1 MAINFNTEP
10 YNDDYDAAKD
20 FYRILFRPG
29 YPVQARELTQLQT
42 ILQQQV
48 SRFGD
53 HVFKNGSQ
61 VIPGSVNYDH
71 RVHFLK
77 LETTYN
83 TLNVQSYLTQ
93 FRDKIITGVTSGVK
107 FKVIDTSACGCV
119 VDQLDIPTLY
129 CKVEQTASDGTTSRF
144 IPGES
149 IVALEAD
156 NQIDV
161 NPDLTEDQIGD
172 LYATIRIY
180 GDDGNA
186 STTYTENEVSDVI
199 GYAFQIDVK
208 EGIYYID
215 GFFVR
220 NPELHLYVGRF
231 NSRPTGRVGFK
242 VVETLVTADEDET
255 LLDNAQGSYNYA
267 APGADRYKIS
277 VELVKLPLQ
286 STDSVRFVELIR
298 VSNGVIQHKIEKAT
312 YSELEK
318 TLARR
323 TYDESG
329 NYEVNKFRLSAREH
343 LDNGSNGGVYPPVP
357 GTGALEGNKY
367 GDEDKFVLVVDPGKA
382 YIQGYEVESTSTQ
395 YVEVNK
401 AREIVVNNVVNE
413 GGHIV
418 RLEDQPIGLAN
429 GNWVMVN
436 NVYKFPDLTA
446 YSQVYI
452 TNRLNTTPGAA
463 PTASTIIGTARVK
476 FIQLH
481 SSDYSGG
488 TATQYKLGLF
498 DVNINNGFSFEKDA
512 KQIVGTATSDNF
524 SCDISP
530 TLLSLEG
537 SATTSN
543 SSATVTGVGTEFS
556 NRLVAGDVLFVNGV
570 RVGRVSATP
579 TNNLSLTLDANAAS
593 TINGGSVAVFRATIQ
608 EPEHD
613 TLLFRVGP
621 QFVKTLR
628 GYDSLTQTDTLR
640 SSQFTVRRTFTDTAS
655 GAGVFDYEL
664 TNSKEF
670 FLSDDDLSNYT
681 LIDNVTKLPVAIT
694 TSSITFDNNTTRKV
708 VYISG
713 LTASRSYTLICSVLQ
728 IETAAR
734 EKTKA
739 LITNYAGDTITTKKA
754 LTSST
759 IELTKAMGYKLRN
772 VYMTPGDYATFNQSN
787 SIDITDRFTLDDGQR
802 PTYYTNSKLL
812 LKPGYQVP
820 SGAIKVVYDYFAVS
834 ETGNYFSVDSYTNVD
849 YADIPNYYVY
859 DHTTGS
865 RQEICLACVVD
876 FRPVIAGTNTWYPE
890 LPKKGS
896 DGNTPIAH
904 YVGRIDKVVLDSV
917 GRFNILAGVPS
928 LKPEEPEDP
937 REGLVLGTVIVP
949 PYTKLIDQVRINQ
962 RDNRRYTMKDIGKLD
977 RRISNLEYYVTLNL
991 LEKDTETMQIKD
1003 SITGLDK
1010 FKNGF
1015 IVDQFTGHGVGDVKH
1030 EDYKVAIDSEK
1041 RILRSMHFT
1050 TALDLVEELDS
1061 GAARA
1066 SANYAKTNDVITLPY
1081 TEQLFVFNPNAS
1093 RTIDVNPYKI
1103 GAFRGQVYLI
1113 PEGDNWKDT
1122 DRRPDLNVVD
1132 DNNYDAIRFM
1142 AEELGVTGAKWNEW
1156 QTNWTGSES
1165 STRTYQQWSGWILNG
1180 YSETTTVDTGYR
1192 DREGINTTLNS
1203 SVNAVDYGDRVVD
1216 VGFTPYMRARPVAFI
1231 TKNLKPDTIFYPFF
1245 DSVRISEYVKP
1256 ADMFTV
1262 TRAVGSTITS
1272 FNMEDLQN
1280 NILADDPAR
1289 AYDGKLEPSFNYG
1302 DIVKNSAHT
1311 AVNITTITNL
1321 TSAAATFNLTVSSA
1335 TGISP
1340 GHHVYLYNL
1349 DYHNAISI
1357 NTLYDSLNV
1366 PASVGLSNNTS
1377 TSKQL
1382 NLKKFKVTAVS
1393 GTTITLANIDGTNV
1407 SAFSAYSTASYTSGN
1422 FGKLLRLQASGV
1434 VTYGGEIAALDGNG
1448 YPTTQNVH
1456 VVNIRNGF
1464 AIGETITGSTNIG
1477 ETANK
1482 NSVVINAI
1490 NGGTSTTTAP
1500 TLKALGDDI
1509 RTDANG
1515 DCVGVFFIPNTDAA
1529 RFRTG
1534 ERAFKLID
1542 NISNTDAVFDS
1553 MATVNYYSQGVTLSK
1568 ERTIVS
1574 SRTAEFV
1581 QDRLYEAI
1589 PVRRTSVSTRLL
1601 YSIDNTPRV
1610 GHDPL
1615 AQTFTVSSEGG
1626 AFVTSVDL
1634 YFSEATNRSRPV
1646 IVELRNTN
1654 NGVPS
1659 TKILP
1664 FSTVIKA
1671 SSEINTS
1678 IDGSAATTF
1687 KFAAPIYLQDGET
1700 YALVVKTD
1708 QPGLKIFVSELG
1720 QTDLITNNVIG
1731 AQPLTGSLYLSQNS
1745 IEFEINPLLDMKFN
1759 LRKAEFDTSV
1769 VSNVTFRTSPLST
1782 YTLPLN
1788 PFEITP
1794 GTNKIR
1800 VFAPNHGFIA
1810 GETVVISGVADG
1822 NYGTS
1827 SSATGI
1833 PATLF
1838 NRAHTVFGSGIDKD
1852 SFIID
1857 LVTTANSTS
1866 LLVGSITN
1874 ANFVKGEY
1882 GGGSVV
1888 CTRGAFADA
1897 LFLKTSD
1904 MNFQDTSLIYSV
1916 DTEDESGVFSGFQP
1930 IVANSNYFFPTRR
1943 HIRSYEN
1950 QLVLSSNPL
1959 VKKSS
1964 VRFNAKLK
1972 SDNPNVSPVIDMQKL
1987 STYVI
1992 SNHIND
1998 VQQDDVNIPEIDT
2011 RTIIAY
2017 GDITN
2022 ADIRANGTSTI
2033 TTATNSTA
2041 VTGSSTVFTTQVV
2054 AGNKLYTTGGTLIG
2068 TVSSVTNNTAIVLTG
2083 NAAVALTNQAFVVQ
2097 SNPTLRFE
2105 NSVGYSP
2112 ASGLGIISSVI
2123 DSADNLLDNIAVGK
2137 YIKINNIDAGITG
2150 NYLVNRVETT
2160 TDSTTFAG
2168 NVEADITKIY
2178 VTPPFNISGAL
2189 SVDMTTDTDFSI
2201 VQLDKFVDD
2210 FAPVGATNMANYITR
2225 KLSLQTPADSI
2236 KVMFDACILSRTDI
2250 KVYYRGWDGDIDLK
2264 KVNWVDT
2271 GFVND
2276 SYQVD
2281 RTFAERTIDV
2291 EGIKSF
2297 SNLSIKIVLKSSD
2310 PAQVPTVKNLRV
2322 IAYS

>member
-93 FRDKIITGVTSGVK
+93 FRNKIVTGVTSGVK

-119 VDQLDIPTLY
+119 IDQLDIPTLY
-129 CKVEQTASDGTTSRF
+129 CKVEQTATDGTTSRF

-149 IVALEAD
+149 VVALEAD
-156 NQIDV
+156 NQMDV
-161 NPDLTEDQIGD
+161 NPDITEDQIGD
-172 LYATIRIY
+172 IYATIRTY

-186 STTYTENEVSDVI
+186 GTTYTENSVSDVI

-231 NSRPTGRVGFK
+231 NSRPTARVGFK
-242 VVETLVTADEDET
+242 VIETLVTADEDET

-286 STDSVRFVELIR
+286 STDSIRFVELIR
-298 VSNGVIQHKIEKAT
+298 VSNGVIQHKIEKAS

-329 NYEVNKFRLSAREH
+329 NYEVNKFRLSTREH

-357 GTGALEGNKY
+357 NTGAVQGNKY

-395 YVEVNK
+395 YVEVSK
-401 AREIVVNNVVNE
+401 AREIVVNNVVDE

-418 RLEDQPIGLAN
+418 RLEDQPIGLPS

-436 NVYKFPDLTA
+436 NVYKYPDLTS
-446 YSQVYI
+446 YTQVYI
-452 TNRLNTTPGAA
+452 TNKLTATPGAA
-463 PTASTIIGTARVK
+463 PAAANIIGTARVK

-498 DVNINNGFSFEKDA
+498 DVNIYPGFSFEKDA

-524 SCDISP
+524 SCDIYP

-537 SATTSN
+537 SATTST
-543 SSATVTGVGTEFS
+543 SSATVTGVGTDFS
-556 NRLVAGDVLFVNGV
+556 TRLVAGDVLYVNNV
-570 RVGRVSATP
+570 RVGRVSTTP
-579 TNNLSLTLDANAAS
+579 TNNLSLTLDAFAAA
-593 TINGGSVAVFRATIQ
+593 TIAGGNVSVFRAVIQ

-613 TLLFRVGP
+613 TLVFRVGP
-621 QFVKTLR
+621 LFVKTLK
-628 GYDSLTQTDTLR
+628 GYDSVTQTDTLR
-640 SSQFTVRRTFTDTAS
+640 SSQFTVRRTFTDNANGS
-655 GAGVFDYEL
+655 GVFEFEL

-670 FLSDDDLSNYT
+670 FLSDDDLSNYL
-681 LIDNVTKLPVAIT
+681 LIDNVTKLPVNIT

-708 VYISG
+708 VYFSG
-713 LTASRSYTLICSVLQ
+713 LTASRSYTLICSVFQ
-728 IETAAR
+728 IEIAAR
-734 EKTKA
+734 EKIKT
-739 LITNYAGDTITTKKA
+739 LVTNYAGDVITGKKL
-754 LTSST
+754 LTSNV

-772 VYMTPGDYATFNQSN
+772 VYMTPGDYAAFNPSN

-802 PTYYTNSKLL
+802 PTYYTNSKLV
-812 LKPGYQVP
+812 LKPGYAVP
-820 SGAIKVVYDYFAVS
+820 SGAIKVVFDYFTVS
-834 ETGNYFSVDSYTNVD
+834 ETGNYFSVDSYTNID
-849 YADIPNYYVY
+849 YADIPNYFVY

-865 RQEICLACVVD
+865 RQEICLACVID
-876 FRPVIAGTNTWYPE
+876 YRPVLAGTNTWYPE

-896 DGNTPIAH
+896 DGNSPIAH
-904 YVGRIDKVVLDSV
+904 YVGRIDKVVLDSI
-917 GRFNILAGVPS
+917 GRFNVLTGVPS
-928 LKPEEPEDP
+928 NKPEEPEDP
-937 REGLVLGTVIVP
+937 KEGLVLATVIVP
-949 PYTKLIDQVRINQ
+949 PYTKIIDHIRVNQ

-991 LEKDTETMQIKD
+991 LEKDTETLQIKD
-1003 SITGLDK
+1003 AITGLDK

-1030 EDYKVAIDSEK
+1030 EDYKVAIDTQQ
-1041 RILRSMHFT
+1041 RILRPMHFT
-1050 TALDLVEELDS
+1050 TALDIVEELDS
-1061 GAARA
+1061 GAARS

-1081 TEQLFVFNPNAS
+1081 SETSFVYNPNAS

-1165 STRTYQQWSGWILNG
+1165 TTRQYVQTSGWVTNG

-1192 DREGINTTLNS
+1192 DRSGILTTLNS
-1203 SVNAVDYGDRVVD
+1203 SVNAVDYGDRVID
-1216 VGFTPYMRARPVAFI
+1216 IGFTPYMRARPVVFI

-1245 DSVRISEYVKP
+1245 DSIRVSEYIKP
-1256 ADMFTV
+1256 ADKFKV
-1262 TRAVGSTITS
+1262 TRASGSTITS

-1280 NILADDPAR
+1280 NILADDPSR
-1289 AYDGKLEPSFNYG
+1289 AYDGKFEPAFNYG
-1302 DIVKNSAHT
+1302 DIVKNSQHT
-1311 AVNITTITNL
+1311 AVNITAITNL
-1321 TSAAATFNLTVSSA
+1321 TSAAASFNLTVSSA
-1335 TGISP
+1335 TGILP

-1349 DYHNAISI
+1349 DNHNEINI

-1366 PASVGLSNNTS
+1366 PASVGISSTTS
-1377 TSKQL
+1377 TSKEL

-1393 GTTITLANIDGTNV
+1393 GTTLTLANIDGTNI
-1407 SAFSAYSTASYTSGN
+1407 SAFSAYSTSSYTAGN
-1422 FGKLLRLQASGV
+1422 FGKIVRLQATGIVS
-1434 VTYGGEIAALDGNG
+1434 YGGEVDALDGAG
-1448 YPTTQNVH
+1448 YPTTQDIY
-1456 VVNIRNGF
+1456 VVNIKNGF

-1477 ETANK
+1477 ETSNK

-1500 TLKALGDDI
+1500 TLMELGDAI

-1515 DCVGVFFIPNTDAA
+1515 DCVGVFFIPNNDTV

-1534 ERAFKLID
+1534 ERALKFID
-1542 NISNTDAVFDS
+1542 NISNTDALFDS

-1574 SRTAEFV
+1574 SRTAQFV
-1581 QDRLYEAI
+1581 QDRLYESI

-1601 YSIDNTPRV
+1601 YSIDNTPRP

-1615 AQTFTVSSEGG
+1615 AQTFTVTSVGG
-1626 AFVTSVDL
+1626 VFVTSVDL
-1634 YFSEATNRSRPV
+1634 FFSEALNRARPV

-1664 FSTVIKA
+1664 FSTVIKS

-1678 IDGSAATTF
+1678 DDGSVPTTF
-1687 KFAAPIYLQDGET
+1687 TFDAPVYLQDGET

-1708 QPGLKIFVSELG
+1708 QPGLKVFVSELG

-1731 AQPLTGSLYLSQNS
+1731 RQPLTGSLYLSQNS

-1759 LRKAEFDTSV
+1759 LRKAVFDTSV
-1769 VSNVTFRTSPLST
+1769 TSNVTFRTLPLST
-1782 YTLPLN
+1782 YNLPLN

-1800 VFAPNHGFIA
+1800 VYAPNHGFKVS
-1810 GETVVISGVADG
+1810 ETVVISGVADG
-1822 NYGTS
+1822 NYGTA
-1827 SSATGI
+1827 SANTGI

-1838 NRAHTVFGSGIDKD
+1838 NRAHTIHGDGIDKD

-1857 LVTTANSTS
+1857 LVTTDSNSNS
-1866 LLVGSITN
+1866 LLVGGVTN
-1874 ANFVKGEY
+1874 VNFVKGEY
-1882 GGGSVV
+1882 GGSTVV

-1897 LFLKTSD
+1897 LYLKTSD
-1904 MNFQDTSLIYSV
+1904 MNFQDTSLTYSV

-1943 HIRSYEN
+1943 HVRSYEN
-1950 QLVLSSNPL
+1950 QLILSSNPL

-1972 SDNPNVSPVIDMQKL
+1972 STNPNVSPVIDMQKL
-1987 STYVI
+1987 STYMI
-1992 SNHIND
+1992 ANHIND
-1998 VQQDDVNIPEIDT
+1998 VTQSTVNVPEIDT
-2011 RTIIAY
+2011 RTIISY
-2017 GDITN
+2017 GDISN
-2022 ADIRANGTSTI
+2022 ADIRANGTNTI
-2033 TTATNSTA
+2033 TTTTSSAT
-2041 VTGSSTVFTTQVV
+2041 VTGASTVFTTQVV

-2068 TVSSVTNNTAIVLTG
+2068 TVQTVTNNTSLTLAA
-2083 NAAVALTNQAFVVQ
+2083 NAAVAVTNGAFVIQ
-2097 SNPTLRFE
+2097 SNPTLTFA
-2105 NSVGYSP
+2105 NSNGFGV
-2112 ASGLGIISSVI
+2112 ISSVI

-2137 YIKINNIDAGITG
+2137 YIKINNVDAGITG
-2150 NYLVNRVETT
+2150 NYLVHRVETT
-2160 TDSTTFAG
+2160 ADTTTFAG
-2168 NVEADITKIY
+2168 NTEADVTKIY
-2178 VTPPFNISGAL
+2178 VTPTFGATPTI
-2189 SVDMTTDTDFSI
+2189 DMTTDTDFQI
-2201 VQLDKFVDD
+2201 VQLDKYVDD
-2210 FAPVGATNMANYITR
+2210 FAPVGVTNMANYITR

-2236 KVMFDACILSRTDI
+2236 KVMFDACILSKTDV
-2250 KVYYRGWDGDIDLK
+2250 KVYYRVWDGDIDLK
-2264 KVNWVDT
+2264 KLNWTDT

-2276 SYQVD
+2276 TYQVD
-2281 RTFAERTIDV
+2281 GTYAERTIDV
-2291 EGIKSF
+2291 ENIRSF
-2297 SNLSIKIVLKSSD
+2297 SNISIKIVYKSSD
-2310 PAQVPTVKNLRV
+2310 PAQVPSIKNLRV